1 MCSLNAFTRLKQ
13 LNEKY
18 DFMKD
23 AFKCV
28 GNQIRSQ
35 AIWMVS
41 MESTIVVE

>member
-1 MCSLNAFTRLKQ
+1 MCSLKAFTQRLMQ
-13 LNEKY
+13 WND
-18 DFMKD
+18 DFMKEV
-23 AFKCV
+23 FTCV